1 MKKLALALLFVIVVG
16 FVSKDIY
23 LVAKLI
29 MYFSFWWFILLLV
42 KFLSRDFNDGR
53 KNDYFGE

>member
-23 LVAKLI
+23 LVTKLI
-29 MYFSFWWFILLLV
+29 MYFSFCAAAAGDRGESQWDEWW
-42 KFLSRDFNDGR
+42 
-53 KNDYFGE
+53 